1 MRLEPTITALMAT
14 WLVFTPCC
22 RAEFTLEMGNEG
34 KEATQE
40 PAEGACSEIPQRKSS
55 CQMSEPNVQAPSL
68 PEPNRNVE
76 SYMNVDGSQ
85 QYVKGDDGRLR
96 SVGQAAVE
104 LNNEAVRRM
113 NEGRH
118 DEARPLFEK
127 AREIMGEAPEGPC
140 VEETQLEK
148 FNRNVINQNNDTV
161 FKYDASRYDKSA
173 DRPSVQDVLNAVEP
187 SSDTTHD
194 SGY

>member
-1 MRLEPTITALMAT
+1 MRLEPAITALMAT
-14 WLVFTPCC
+14 WLVLTPCC
-22 RAEFTLEMGNEG
+22 RAEFTLEMSNEG

-40 PAEGACSEIPQRKSS
+40 PAEGACSEIPQKKSS
-55 CQMSEPNVQAPSL
+55 QISEPNVQAPTL

-96 SVGQAAVE
+96 STGQAAVE

-118 DEARPLFEK
+118 EEAKPLLEK

-161 FKYDASRYDKSA
+161 FKYNASRYDKSG
-173 DRPSVQDVLNAVEP
+173 DRPSAQDVLNALEP
-187 SSDTTHD
+187 GGDATPD